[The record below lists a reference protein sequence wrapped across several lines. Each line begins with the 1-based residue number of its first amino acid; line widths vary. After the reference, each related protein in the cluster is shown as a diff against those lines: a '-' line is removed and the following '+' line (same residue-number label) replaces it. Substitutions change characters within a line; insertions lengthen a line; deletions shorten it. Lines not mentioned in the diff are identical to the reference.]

1 LKETSLQTK
10 PKLLDQVKITMRAAH
25 YSKSTEESY
34 VSWIKRF
41 ILFHNKR
48 HPDDMGAE
56 EIKAF
61 INNLATNR
69 HVSSST
75 QNQALSA
82 ILYLYK
88 NVLRKEVG
96 WIEDIKH
103 STRIKHLPV
112 VFSKREI
119 IKTGGS

>member
-1 LKETSLQTK
+1 
-10 PKLLDQVKITMRAAH
+10 
-25 YSKSTEESY
+25 
-34 VSWIKRF
+34 
-41 ILFHNKR
+41 
-48 HPDDMGAE
+48 MGAE

-61 INNLATNR
+61 INNLAINR

-96 WIEDIKH
+96 WLENIIRAH
-103 STRIKHLPV
+103 SSKRLPV
-112 VFSKREI
+112 VFTKSEVKEI
-119 IKTGGS
+119 FNYLDGIPRLVCSYFMVPV